1 MEVLIEP
8 TLCMRMRV
16 LMGGVWTINGTPRAT
31 TLLCRFKNNLINT
44 QLPFNQLY
52 DPLVRKN
59 IILINWAENGFNDV
73 QS

>member
-31 TLLCRFKNNLINT
+31 TLLCRFKNKKKPNSIFS
-44 QLPFNQLY
+44 PLY